1 LHNGEEIRRK
11 DIRVG
16 DVVMI
21 EKAGE
26 IIPAVVEVLI
36 ARRVPSARVFEMP
49 RECPSCG
56 HPVKSV
62 EGLVDLRCTNVE
74 CPEQVKRRVEHFAHK
89 GALDIEGLG
98 EMIVAQLVD
107 HDLVKRVDHIY
118 ELNEEKLG
126 SLERMGAKSISNLL
140 AGIEASRKQPLWR
153 LIFGLGILHVGATA
167 ARELAAHFRTLDKLS
182 AAPLEELV
190 KVPNTGE
197 VMATSLTEFFHN
209 ADNQALIEALRRHG
223 LNFGELDHDE
233 PAGHTLE
240 GTSWVITGTLSESR
254 EVFEELIRA
263 NAGRVSSSV
272 SKKTTYLLAGEE
284 SGSKLEKAKSLGVKI
299 VDEAAFREMLLL
311 SD

>member
-1 LHNGEEIRRK
+1 
-11 DIRVG
+11 
-16 DVVMI
+16 
-21 EKAGE
+21 
-26 IIPAVVEVLI
+26 
-36 ARRVPSARVFEMP
+36 
-49 RECPSCG
+49 
-56 HPVKSV
+56 
-62 EGLVDLRCTNVE
+62 
-74 CPEQVKRRVEHFAHK
+74 
-89 GALDIEGLG
+89 
-98 EMIVAQLVD
+98 
-107 HDLVKRVDHIY
+107 
-118 ELNEEKLG
+118 
-126 SLERMGAKSISNLL
+126 MGAKSISNLL
-140 AGIEASRKQPLWR
+140 AGIEASKKQPLWR

-182 AAPLEELV
+182 AARLEELV

-209 ADNQALIEALRRHG
+209 ADNRALIEALRGHG

-240 GTSWVITGTLSESR
+240 GTSWVITGTLSEPR
-254 EVFEELIRA
+254 EVLEELIRA

-284 SGSKLEKAKSLGVKI
+284 AGSKLEKAKSLGVKI